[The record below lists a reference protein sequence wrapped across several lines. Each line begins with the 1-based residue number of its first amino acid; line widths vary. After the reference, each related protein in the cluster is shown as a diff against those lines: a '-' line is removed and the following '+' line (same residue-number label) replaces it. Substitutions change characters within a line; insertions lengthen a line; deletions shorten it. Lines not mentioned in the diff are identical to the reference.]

1 MSRGRSRRIR
11 IDKDAA
17 DFAEH
22 GWYSC
27 PNRLTRDSSLS
38 PAARWAYGF
47 MVSNQTGWH
56 ITAEDIAENGGMGI
70 HAAEDLVYELEVA
83 GYLTRHYTREK
94 GRITGI
100 EYKLKALPVPVEER
114 TSKPRKERVKRSSF
128 PRKSAQA
135 S

>member
-1 MSRGRSRRIR
+1 VSRGRSRRIR

-38 PAARWAYGF
+38 PAARWAYGL
-47 MVSNQTGWH
+47 MISNQTGWH
-56 ITAEDIAENGGMGI
+56 MTAEDIAESGNMGI
-70 HAAEDLVYELEVA
+70 HAAEDLVYELEAA
-83 GYLTRHYTREK
+83 GYLTRHYTRDQ

-100 EYKLKALPVPVEER
+100 EYKLKAVPVPPEER
-114 TSKPRKERVKRSSF
+114 TSKPRKERVKRSAF
-128 PRKSAQA
+128 PKKA

>member
-11 IDKDAA
+11 INKDDA

-22 GWYSC
+22 GWFSC
-27 PNRLTRDSSLS
+27 PNKLVRDSTLS
-38 PAARWAYGF
+38 PAARWAYSY
-47 MVSNQTGWH
+47 MVANQTGWH
-56 ITAEDIAENGGMGI
+56 ITAEDIAESGNMGI

-83 GYLTRHYTREK
+83 GYVTRHYTREQ

-100 EYKLKALPVPVEER
+100 EYKLKAVPVPEAER
-114 TSKPRKERVKRSSF
+114 TNKPRKERVKRSSF
-128 PRKSAQA
+128 PKKA